1 MRWAMLTVLTALAAL
16 FALGGRTAAL
26 AQPQAGHSPAG
37 EAYSAASASAHDAF
51 PVGEARL
58 PRVFLVHSYDPHYLW
73 SQGIS
78 QGVQESLR
86 GKAALEI
93 LYLNVKQ
100 DPDPERLRE
109 KAGEVLARIE
119 AEKPLVVIAADDA
132 AQLHLVQPFLKGR
145 ASPQVIF
152 CGVNAP
158 PALYGYPASNV
169 SGVRGRWHL
178 RQSFALLKTIVP
190 GARRVVFLTDDSQS
204 SAYVL
209 ADLKAERRQGGP
221 FALTLASVEQAGS
234 FQQWQAKVRAA
245 QTRAEA
251 LALGIYH
258 SLRDER
264 TGAPVTPEA
273 VMAWTR
279 TANRLPTIGFSDY
292 AIKHGQLCG
301 VLGSA
306 LEQGQLAGAMARQVL
321 ERGVAAGSLP
331 IRSNQTGTVLVNLKT
346 AEQLGIIVPFA
357 IIEAAGVLVR

>member
-1 MRWAMLTVLTALAAL
+1 MRWATLAVLTVLTSLITL
-16 FALGGRTAAL
+16 LALGAGTASR
-26 AQPQAGHSPAG
+26 AQQPAAAAHPATHGASP
-37 EAYSAASASAHDAF
+37 
-51 PVGEARL
+51 PGEARL
-58 PRVFLVHSYDPHYLW
+58 PRVFLVHSYDPQYLW

-78 QGVQESLR
+78 QGVQETLR
-86 GKAALEI
+86 GRAALEV

-100 DPDPERLRE
+100 QQEQESLDQRV
-109 KAGEVLARIE
+109 ANILARIE
-119 AEKPLVVIAADDA
+119 AEKPQVVIAADDA
-132 AQLHLVQPFLKGR
+132 AQQHLVQPFLKGR

-158 PALYGYPASNV
+158 PKQYGYPAANV
-169 SGVRGRWHL
+169 SGVRGRWHF
-178 RQSFALLKTIVP
+178 RQSFALLKNIVP
-190 GARRVVFLTDDSQS
+190 TAKRVIFLTDASQS
-204 SAYVL
+204 SDYVV
-209 ADLKAERRQGGP
+209 ADLKADGRQGGR
-221 FALTLASVEQAGS
+221 FALSLVAVEQAGS
-234 FQQWQAKVRAA
+234 FQQWQSRVRAA
-245 QTRAEA
+245 QTRADA

-264 TGAPVTPEA
+264 SGAPVTPEA

-279 TANRLPTIGFSDY
+279 GANKLPTIGFSDY

-321 ERGVAAGSLP
+321 EHGVAAGSLA

-346 AEQLGIIVPFA
+346 AEQLGVLVPYA